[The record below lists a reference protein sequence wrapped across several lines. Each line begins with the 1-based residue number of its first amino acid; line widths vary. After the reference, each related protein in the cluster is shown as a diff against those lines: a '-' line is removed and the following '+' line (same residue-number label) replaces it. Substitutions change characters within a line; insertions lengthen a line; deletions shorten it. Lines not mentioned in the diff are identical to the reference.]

1 MKIKILMGIPASG
14 KSSWAKEYC
23 EKNTDWFRVNRD
35 DIRHMRGKYWNPK
48 DEDIIT
54 KIEIETTIIALNNNK
69 NVILDATNLNEKYL
83 SKFKQKILSRYP
95 KIEFETKKFDITLEE
110 AIKRDLIRP
119 NSVGEKVIRRFHEK
133 MYPEEYM
140 TSKIKQDSSLD
151 HIILCDIDGTIADK
165 GDRSPFAWNKV
176 INDTPR
182 ESILKLVAS
191 YGNNAV
197 DKVIFFTGRDG
208 NKVCADQTVKWLN
221 NNLPL
226 DWELGKKY
234 ELYMRAE
241 DDNRKDSIVKKEMF
255 DIYIRDK
262 YYVDFVLDDRDQVVK
277 MWRDEL
283 GLDCLQVNW
292 GDF

>member
-1 MKIKILMGIPASG
+1 MGIPASG